1 MSGWPISTRADISG
15 EDSRREE
22 KKEAGNAGNKRTKLS
37 VGSNLFNDVVMAI
50 VSSSRHTIRH
60 EGLLRKN
67 VLKLKKSGEP

>member
-50 VSSSRHTIRH
+50 VSRLAIPFDMR
-60 EGLLRKN
+60 
-67 VLKLKKSGEP
+67 VC

>member
-37 VGSNLFNDVVMAI
+37 VGSNLFNDVVWQSYH
-50 VSSSRHTIRH
+50 VSPYHST
-60 EGLLRKN
+60 
-67 VLKLKKSGEP
+67 